1 MVTLTQK
8 PQQLQGTLEVQ
19 GTMEME
25 EEAIQ
30 MWRAQ
35 VNPPLTLILAVEV
48 RNGIMFDFYHI

>member
-25 EEAIQ
+25 EEAIR
-30 MWRAQ
+30 MLGAQ
-35 VNPPLTLILAVEV
+35 VNPPLTLTLAVEMK
-48 RNGIMFDFYHI
+48 ILP